1 MLTFEFNINLLIL
14 GAVVLASVLIG
25 FSMKTRQLVRNR
37 LRIVE
42 LEKEMLNNYAEILEL
57 QKDYINMESKLRASH
72 IPVIPIKTV
81 LKDAQDG
88 NEKIP
93 DISLRKKLLSKEN
106 LLRQSVGGK

>member
-1 MLTFEFNINLLIL
+1 MLTIEFSINLLIL
-14 GAVVLASVLIG
+14 GAIIITSALTG
-25 FSMKTRQLVRNR
+25 FSIRTRQLVKNR

-42 LEKEMLNNYAEILEL
+42 LEREMLNNYAEILDL
-57 QKDYINMESKLRASH
+57 QKDYINMESKLRDYH

-81 LKDAQDG
+81 LKEAQSE

-106 LLRQSVGGK
+106 LLRQSVAGK